1 MNVPKKVQYAFYNNV
16 LGDVYIDEKDKL
28 ENREYYEDFSSWV
41 TSEDVNKR
49 EKFWYD
55 MVIDVTSEV
64 VEKRYYIK
72 QEELDLAIRIF
83 NRKPLKEK
91 KEIAVKYGCEISEI
105 SDLFKATEVYI
116 EWFNEMY
123 WRTVKYIDVEVW
135 KKDSGII
142 LK

>member
-1 MNVPKKVQYAFYNNV
+1 MNVPKKVQYAFYNNI

-28 ENREYYEDFSSWV
+28 ENREYFEEFSSWV
-41 TSEDVNKR
+41 TSKDVNKR

-64 VEKRYYIK
+64 IERRYYIK

-83 NRKPLKEK
+83 NRKPLAEK
-91 KEIAVKYGCEISEI
+91 REVADKYGCRINEI

-123 WRTVKYIDVEVW
+123 WRTVKYIDVEIW
-135 KKDSGII
+135 KKDSGIL